1 MKKFIIIFPILIG
14 GCATNWEH
22 PTASQ
27 SDFHRD
33 RAICSNEAEVAIPR
47 VYIPVSNS
55 FPTTYSTYNTDCS
68 NIGGFISCTSTPS
81 QVNNNYAIA
90 QMNQS
95 IAQSGENMRRGV
107 DVNNYFRNCMFAKGY
122 RVSQPATSGL
132 FHTSTPA
139 PKVLPFTNESEANLS
154 LRDSMVKEKVSQ
166 GYEATVSKDGR
177 TFIRKDGV
185 IHGWVLESGMY
196 KEIRK

>member
-1 MKKFIIIFPILIG
+1 MKRLLIVPILMA

-22 PTASQ
+22 PTATQ
-27 SDFHRD
+27 ADFQRD
-33 RAICSNEAEVAIPR
+33 RAICSNEAETAIPR
-47 VYIPVSNS
+47 IYVPISNTV
-55 FPTTYSTYNTDCS
+55 PQTYPTYNTNCS
-68 NIGGFISCTSTPS
+68 NIGGFISCTSTPTD
-81 QVNNNYAIA
+81 VNNNYAIA

-122 RVSQPATSGL
+122 RVSQSPTSGL
-132 FHTSTPA
+132 LHTNTPP

-154 LRDSMVKEKVSQ
+154 LRDSIVKEKVSQ
-166 GYEATVSKDGR
+166 GYEAIVSKDGR
-177 TFIRKDGV
+177 TFIRKNGV
-185 IHGWVLESGMY
+185 IHGWVLESGEY